1 MQRTTSSSQLKQ
13 TLACSLSLLLLGF
26 VYFGRAAAAGDVT
39 ASQSQVRAAEERW
52 LAHVGDPE
60 VVATL
65 LADDFVHVLPSG
77 IVGKREHLQYLRD
90 HPDAFPGRKHFAALR
105 IRIYGET
112 AVATGIVSSE
122 RDAQGYSKR
131 TAFTDVFVL
140 RRGQWLA
147 VSAQELPLA
156 AATPET
162 H

>member
-1 MQRTTSSSQLKQ
+1 MQLITSSSQLQQ

-26 VYFGRAAAAGDVT
+26 ACADGAVAAGDVT
-39 ASQSQVRAAEERW
+39 ASQRQVKAAEERW

-77 IVGKREHLQYLRD
+77 FVDKRGHLQYLRE
-90 HPDAFPGRKHFAALR
+90 HPDAFPGRKHFTALR

-147 VSAQELPLA
+147 VNAQELPLA
-156 AATPET
+156 APAPESQ
-162 H
+162 